1 MTVNLGGGLTMSF
14 TAHYSGGRTVVAS
27 KVPTWDNRKAHPGE
41 AGHHA
46 IFGVEDIL
54 ISRPEASPRCIKAMK
69 IRTIR
74 GYSFQISP
82 LLKTVRT

>member
-14 TAHYSGGRTVVAS
+14 TARYSGNRTVVAS
-27 KVPTWDNRKAHPGE
+27 GVPTWDERTYQGE

-54 ISRPEASPRCIKAMK
+54 ISQPEASPRYIKTMD

-74 GYSFQISP
+74 GYSFQRSP